1 MLMSSVGKSKTRS
14 STIFEV
20 GNESKQTAESVAR
33 VSPKLLGIPL
43 VDFDL
48 PGDEVSV
55 MKDEGMDWKRRLK
68 R

>member
-1 MLMSSVGKSKTRS
+1 MLMSSVGKSKIRS
-14 STIFEV
+14 STIFQV

-48 PGDEVSV
+48 PGEEVGL
-55 MKDEGMDWKRRLK
+55 MKDERTDWKRGLK